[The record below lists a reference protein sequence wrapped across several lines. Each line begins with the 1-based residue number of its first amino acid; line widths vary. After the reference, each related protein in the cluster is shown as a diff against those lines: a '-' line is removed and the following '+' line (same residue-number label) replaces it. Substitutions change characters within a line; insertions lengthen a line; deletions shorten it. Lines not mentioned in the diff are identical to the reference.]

1 MEEQFQKTKKKHI
14 AIIGSRGYPVVYSG
28 FETLVKELAEGLV
41 KEGFRVTVYC
51 HDHFFEDKPKIVN
64 GINLVYLTTS
74 KRKNFAQLV
83 HSFKAIF
90 HCCFKRYDLIFSVN
104 SANGIFG
111 LVSRLFFIPS
121 VINVDGMEWQRPKW
135 NFFGKFFFYL
145 SSWFSTIFYN
155 RIITDANAMADI
167 YEKKFYCKST
177 VIEYG
182 ANINESSNSNLISDF
197 NLEPNSYY
205 IIVGRLIPDNNADII
220 VNGFLKSNSTRKL
233 VIVGDVPY
241 KDRYADKIKSI
252 EDKRLKFVG
261 YIRDRKLLDQLVKHS
276 YAYFHGHEYGGTNP
290 TLLEALSNNAKILAL
305 NTVFTREVLDN
316 DKYGLFF
323 EKNSSSISKL
333 VNEIEES
340 PSILNKFIDKG
351 VIRIKERYNWKR
363 IITLY
368 SNVFKE
374 VIK

>member
-1 MEEQFQKTKKKHI
+1 M
-14 AIIGSRGYPVVYSG
+14 
-28 FETLVKELAEGLV
+28 
-41 KEGFRVTVYC
+41 
-51 HDHFFEDKPKIVN
+51 
-64 GINLVYLTTS
+64 
-74 KRKNFAQLV
+74 
-83 HSFKAIF
+83 
-90 HCCFKRYDLIFSVN
+90 
-104 SANGIFG
+104 
-111 LVSRLFFIPS
+111 
-121 VINVDGMEWQRPKW
+121 
-135 NFFGKFFFYL
+135 
-145 SSWFSTIFYN
+145 
-155 RIITDANAMADI
+155 
-167 YEKKFYCKST
+167 
-177 VIEYG
+177 IEYG

-197 NLEPNSYY
+197 DLEPNSYY

-220 VNGFLKSNSTRKL
+220 VKGFLKSNSTKKL

-252 EDKRLKFVG
+252 DDKRLKFVG

-340 PSILNKFIDKG
+340 SSLLNKFIDKG